1 VASAPNQQDLTDGV
15 QQTLEKSFSSAETLA
30 EQYPQYSSAI
40 TAGAKQSFLDGAN
53 WAYLAGIIA
62 IVIGATLVFLLFPR
76 REAERHLLAD
86 YHAQDTGKVS
96 SPSPT

>member
-1 VASAPNQQDLTDGV
+1 VAAAPNQEDLTDGV
-15 QQTLEKSFSSAETLA
+15 QATLEKSFSSAETVA

-62 IVIGATLVFLLFPR
+62 ILIGATLVFLLFPR
-76 REAERHLLAD
+76 KEAERQLLAD
-86 YHAQDTGKVS
+86 YHAQDAGRMS
-96 SPSPT
+96 SRSAT